1 MAKDKIKL
9 HNIEPELLFIT
20 ASSKDQ
26 RGRRVLVKYDNVENT
41 IYPETLRDRAILPLI
56 GIDSKEKLEL
66 IQSFF
71 K

>member
-9 HNIEPELLFIT
+9 HNSEPELIYILGT
-20 ASSKDQ
+20 SRDSK
-26 RGRRVLVKYDNVENT
+26 GRRVLVKFDGVENT
-41 IYPETLRDRAILPLI
+41 IYPETLKDMAILPLI